1 MSGELPGSVFERI
14 RQTSE
19 NGGEYWS
26 ARDLAEIL
34 DYASWQRFTS
44 VIERA
49 MQACEN
55 SGYAASD
62 HFIRTVKLIAA
73 GKGAQRQI
81 KDFHLS
87 RYACYLVVQ
96 NADPSKEIVA
106 LGQTYFAV
114 QTRRQEMADE
124 LAELTD
130 AQRRLYLRGEVTL
143 HNRQITEALAANIPE
158 TITARDYAVFHD
170 HGYRGLYD
178 GETARDIAAR
188 KGLKRGQHILDYM
201 GTEELADNLFRQV
214 QAEARLQREG
224 VTNKHEANRIHHAVG
239 AQVRRFII
247 EDLGGTPPE
256 RLPTPAESIQELQRK
271 EQARLEAERQPSLF
285 DAPRASDAAGDAG
298 DDGQP

>member
-1 MSGELPGSVFERI
+1 MSDELHVSVFERI
-14 RQTSE
+14 RQTTES
-19 NGGEYWS
+19 GGEYWS

-34 DYASWQRFTS
+34 DYASWQRFIN

-55 SGYAASD
+55 SGYGVSD
-62 HFIRTVKLIAA
+62 HFVLTVKMVAL
-73 GKGAQRQI
+73 GSGAQRQI
-81 KDFHLS
+81 RDFHLS
-87 RYACYLVVQ
+87 RYGCYLVVQ

-124 LAELTD
+124 LAGLTG
-130 AQRRLYLRGEVTL
+130 AQRRLYLRGEVAL
-143 HNRQITEALAANIPE
+143 HNHQITEALAATIPE
-158 TITARDYAVFHD
+158 TITARDYAAFHD
-170 HGYRGLYD
+170 HGYRGLYN

-224 VTNKHEANRIHHAVG
+224 VTNKHEANRVHHEVG
-239 AQVRRFII
+239 TQVRRFII

-256 RLPTPAESIQELQRK
+256 QLPTPAESIQELQQK
-271 EQARLEAERQPSLF
+271 ERARIGRERQPSLF
-285 DAPRASDAAGDAG
+285 DTPRAGDEG
-298 DDGQP
+298 DDGLP